1 MDMYMNTR
9 KQNKI
14 TLYVKEQLVIGTM
27 VLCFVLSG
35 ICLPFVK
42 ERISS
47 GPTSSTLESSEGSN
61 GTEKNKDKNSQDK
74 PEESPSKKG
83 EGTETN
89 SSESPQNTTI
99 QDESTDSNTLT
110 PSDSTDTKNDDSSN
124 TTSSETPGNAAVPSA
139 PPSTDDGSDSST
151 EPPGKEWVPPV
162 YETIHHEAVY
172 ESKTFYY
179 CSGAIDESGVVCNQK
194 FDSLQGW
201 ATHKSIHGG

>member
-1 MDMYMNTR
+1 MNMDMNTR

-35 ICLPFVK
+35 ICLPFIK
-42 ERISS
+42 ERISP
-47 GPTSSTLESSEGSN
+47 GPPSSTSESSEGSN
-61 GTEKNKDKNSQDK
+61 GTGENKDKNFQDK
-74 PEESPSKKG
+74 PEESPSKKEDG
-83 EGTETN
+83 METN
-89 SSESPQNTTI
+89 SSESPQTTTV
-99 QDESTDSNTLT
+99 QDESTDSNTST
-110 PSDSTDTKNDDSSN
+110 PSDSTDTRSDDSSN
-124 TTSSETPGNAAVPSA
+124 TTPSRTPGNAANPSA
-139 PPSTDDGSDSST
+139 PPSTDGGSGSST
-151 EPPGKEWVPPV
+151 ETPGKEWVPPV

-172 ESKTFYY
+172 ETKTFYY